1 MEEEKIEELIIK
13 TCRELYKK
21 DRYLIEKNLSERAI
35 VFRFGLYM
43 QELMIKDNS
52 LKEYNLD
59 NEYNKN
65 IDERKSTSNDPN
77 GRYVDLIIHK
87 RGYNHS
93 NLLCMEFKKKR
104 LSEVDR
110 RKIDDLMSPME
121 VYQYRYGSTIT
132 FKTDRVIY
140 YIKAY
145 MGEWRRKEI
154 FFL

>member
-1 MEEEKIEELIIK
+1 MKENKIEELIIT
-13 TCRELYKK
+13 TCKKLYRK
-21 DRYLIEKNLSERAI
+21 DRYLIEKNLCERAI
-35 VFRFGLYM
+35 VFRFGIYM
-43 QELMIKDNS
+43 QELMLKDNI

-104 LSEVDR
+104 ISKVDR

-121 VYQYRYGSTIT
+121 VYKYKYGATIT
-132 FKTDRVIY
+132 LKTDRVIY
-140 YIKAY
+140 YFKPY
-145 MGEWRRKEI
+145 MGEWTKKEI
-154 FFL
+154 LF